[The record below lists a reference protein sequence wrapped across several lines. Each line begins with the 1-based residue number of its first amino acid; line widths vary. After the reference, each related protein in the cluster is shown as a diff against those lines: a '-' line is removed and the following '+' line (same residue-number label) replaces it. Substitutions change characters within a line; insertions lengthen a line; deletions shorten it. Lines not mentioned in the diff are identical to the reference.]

1 MSSGR
6 TQRFWTGMGAA
17 AGVMMLLAGCAE
29 DPSGPDEAGCASLV
43 DRTWGDAT
51 IESATALEAEDELEV
66 TGSEVKIS
74 DLPELCRVQ
83 GVATPTAESRIAFEV
98 WLPSD
103 WNGRI
108 HMVGN
113 GGYSSAM
120 NFGLMADLVRG
131 GSAAVATDTG
141 HEGDDLSFGAENI
154 EARND
159 WGHRAVHESIVAAKH
174 IVEEHYARSAEYSY
188 FSGCS
193 TGGHQGLMEAQRY
206 PDDFDGVIAGAPGNN
221 RTNLNLGFLW
231 QYLSNHERD
240 GGDETILDSSDL
252 EKINQ
257 AVVARYDDRDGV
269 EDGVIS
275 DPSDLR
281 FDPDL
286 LEEEGVSLSDR
297 QISALES
304 MYQGPKHQGTG
315 DVIYPGWPVG
325 SEWLETEAGSAGWD
339 GYWADPALPSQPSR
353 VDFFRSWV
361 FDDPEWDWW
370 EFDWSADVDEVHT
383 VMGPVVD
390 ATDPDLS
397 AFQSSGGKLLMFT
410 GWQDPVVSATDV
422 LGYYDEVVG
431 ASGSLESAQDFARLF
446 MVPGMGH
453 CGGGPGATLFSS
465 STQGAEGIQDDAD
478 HNLIRALEAWVEDGT
493 VPESLVAT
501 RPGPDSDSFTRTLCP
516 HPQTAKYI
524 PGGDQERA
532 ESFECVDE
540 QG

>member
-1 MSSGR
+1 
-6 TQRFWTGMGAA
+6 
-17 AGVMMLLAGCAE
+17 
-29 DPSGPDEAGCASLV
+29 
-43 DRTWGDAT
+43 
-51 IESATALEAEDELEV
+51 
-66 TGSEVKIS
+66 
-74 DLPELCRVQ
+74 
-83 GVATPTAESRIAFEV
+83 
-98 WLPSD
+98 
-103 WNGRI
+103 
-108 HMVGN
+108 MVGN
-113 GGYSSAM
+113 GGYSSSM
-120 NFGLMADLVRG
+120 NFDLMADLVRG

-154 EARND
+154 EARHD

-174 IVEEHYARSAEYSY
+174 IAEEHYARSAEYSY

-231 QYLSNHERD
+231 QYLSNHER
-240 GGDETILDSSDL
+240 GSGDETILDSADL

-286 LEEEGVSLSDR
+286 LEEEGVSFSDR

-304 MYQGPKHQGTG
+304 MYKGPEHQGTG
-315 DVIYPGWPVG
+315 EVIYPGWPVG
-325 SEWLETEAGSAGWD
+325 SEWLETETGSAGWD

-370 EFDWSADVDEVHT
+370 DFDWNADVDEVHT
-383 VMGPVVD
+383 AMGPVVD

-422 LGYYDEVVG
+422 LGYYDDVVG

-465 STQGAEGIQDDAD
+465 STQGAEGIRDDAD
-478 HNLIRALEAWVEDGT
+478 HNLIRALQAWVEDGT

-501 RPGPDSDSFTRTLCP
+501 RPGAGGDGFTRTLCP
-516 HPQTAKYI
+516 HPQTAKFI
-524 PGGDQERA
+524 PGGDQTRA
-532 ESFECVDE
+532 ESFECMDE